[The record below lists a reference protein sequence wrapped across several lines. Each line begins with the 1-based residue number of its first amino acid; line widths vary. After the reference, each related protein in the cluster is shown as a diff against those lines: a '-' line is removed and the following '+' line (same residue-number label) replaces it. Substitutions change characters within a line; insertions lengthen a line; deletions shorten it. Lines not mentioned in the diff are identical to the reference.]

1 MQVQGQC
8 HCGAIAFEAEVQP
21 GSMTICHCTDC
32 QVHSGSAFRAN
43 ISAPAASFRLLQ
55 GTPRTYVKTAD
66 SGARRLLAFC
76 EHCGTPLYACAEQAP
91 TAYSLRTGV
100 LRQRNQLGAP
110 QRQIWTQRRRDWV
123 ELPPGVA
130 GYPGQPGSA

>member
-1 MQVQGQC
+1 MKVQGQC
-8 HCGAIAFEAEVQP
+8 HCGAIAYEAEVQP

-32 QVHSGSAFRAN
+32 QIHSGSAFRAN

-100 LRQRNQLGAP
+100 LKQRDELGTP
-110 QRQIWTQRRRDWV
+110 QRQIWTQRRRAWV
-123 ELPPGVA
+123 AFSEEVESF
-130 GYPGQPGSA
+130 PGQPG

>member
-1 MQVQGQC
+1 MKVQGQC
-8 HCGAIAFEAEVQP
+8 HCGAIAYEAEVQP

-55 GTPRTYVKTAD
+55 GTPRTYVKTTD

-91 TAYSLRTGV
+91 VAYSLRTGV
-100 LRQRNQLGAP
+100 LKQRDALGTP
-110 QRQIWTQRRRDWV
+110 QRQIWTQRRRAWV
-123 ELPPGVA
+123 AFSEEVESF
-130 GYPGQPGSA
+130 PGQPG

>member
-1 MQVQGQC
+1 MKVQGQC
-8 HCGAIAFEAEVQP
+8 HCGAIAYEAEVQP

-32 QVHSGSAFRAN
+32 QIHSGSAFRAN

-100 LRQRNQLGAP
+100 LKQRDELGTP
-110 QRQIWTQRRRDWV
+110 QRQIWTQRRRAWV
-123 ELPPGVA
+123 AFSEKVESF
-130 GYPGQPGSA
+130 PGQPS